1 MVQVLQAGLDLYQPS
16 GGDRRRTAVLGT
28 LTLLHPAFAAWS
40 LQYRALQYHEPA
52 VLAGRPQFEDLYRA
66 YLGRIYAYVR
76 AQLHSSADAE
86 DITAQVFMNAYQAY
100 ARFEARN
107 TTPAAWLFRIARNAT
122 LDHFRAHG
130 RRERLRRTIEHQPV
144 VEEDPSGVAE
154 ERIQYRALLARVAEL
169 PERQREA
176 ISLRHS
182 GLSFEEVGTLLKC
195 SEDAAKML
203 YHRAVKALKEAVEKE
218 AV

>member
-1 MVQVLQAGLDLYQPS
+1 MVA
-16 GGDRRRTAVLGT
+16 DR
-28 LTLLHPAFAAWS
+28 P
-40 LQYRALQYHEPA
+40 P
-52 VLAGRPQFEDLYRA
+52 FEDLYRD

-76 AQLHSSADAE
+76 AQVATSADAE

-130 RRERLRRTIEHQPV
+130 RRERLRRTIEHQPQ
-144 VEEDPSGVAE
+144 VEEDPASEAE
-154 ERIQYRALLARVAEL
+154 ERIRYRALLGHVARL
-169 PERQREA
+169 PERQRDA

-182 GLSFEEVGTLLKC
+182 GLSFEEVGTLMSC

-203 YHRAVKALKEAVEKE
+203 YHRALKALKDSVREEGV
-218 AV
+218 

>member
-1 MVQVLQAGLDLYQPS
+1 VEAERQP
-16 GGDRRRTAVLGT
+16 
-28 LTLLHPAFAAWS
+28 
-40 LQYRALQYHEPA
+40 
-52 VLAGRPQFEDLYRA
+52 FEDLYRE

-76 AQLHSSADAE
+76 AQVGAAADAE

-100 ARFEARN
+100 GRFEARH

-144 VEEDPSGVAE
+144 TEEDPARQAE
-154 ERIQYRALLARVAEL
+154 ERIHYRALLAQVAQL
-169 PERQREA
+169 PERQRDA
-176 ISLRHS
+176 VSLRHS
-182 GLSFEEVGTLLKC
+182 GLSFDEVGRMLGC

-203 YHRAVKALKEAVEKE
+203 YHRALRALREAVKQEE
-218 AV
+218 E